1 MGQEKGM
8 PQILVAVPYP
18 AMRQALAL
26 ALRQAG
32 WQVALAQTGGE
43 ALKALEQTPYDA
55 LVLDMDSPSG
65 NSWNVLQAVQMSHES
80 IPVVGLFGPE
90 SPGVP
95 EAQALG
101 VRVILPK
108 PVSKQA
114 LMIGVNAA
122 LQVRPDQSQS

>member
-1 MGQEKGM
+1 M
-8 PQILVAVPYP
+8 PQILVVVPYP

-32 WQVALAQTGGE
+32 WQVALPHTDGE
-43 ALKALEQTPYDA
+43 ALTALEQAPYDA
-55 LVLDMDSPSG
+55 LVVDMDSPTG
-65 NSWNVLQAVQMSHES
+65 NSWSILQALQVSRKS
-80 IPVVGLFGPE
+80 IPVVALFGPE

-114 LMIGVNAA
+114 LMTGVNAA
-122 LQVRPDQSQS
+122 LQVRPGQS

>member
-1 MGQEKGM
+1 M
-8 PQILVAVPYP
+8 PEILVVVSYP

-32 WQVALAQTGGE
+32 WRVALAQTDGE
-43 ALKALEQTPYDA
+43 ALNALEQTPYDA

-65 NSWNVLQAVQMSHES
+65 NSWSILQALQTSHEP

-101 VRVILPK
+101 VRVVLPK

-114 LMIGVNAA
+114 LMIGVKAA
-122 LQVRPDQSQS
+122 LQVRPDQS

>member
-1 MGQEKGM
+1 M
-8 PQILVAVPYP
+8 PQILVVVPYP

-32 WQVALAQTGGE
+32 WQVALARTDGE
-43 ALKALEQTPYDA
+43 ALKALERTPYDA
-55 LVLDMDSPSG
+55 LVLDMDSPTG
-65 NSWNVLQAVQMSHES
+65 NSWSILQTLQVSPKP
-80 IPVVGLFGPE
+80 IPVVGLSDPE
-90 SPGVP
+90 SPGMP

-114 LMIGVNAA
+114 LMIGINAA
-122 LQVRPDQSQS
+122 LQVCPGQS

>member
-1 MGQEKGM
+1 M
-8 PQILVAVPYP
+8 PQILVVVPYP

-32 WQVALAQTGGE
+32 WQVALAQTDGE

-55 LVLDMDSPSG
+55 LVLDMDSPTG
-65 NSWNVLQAVQMSHES
+65 NSWSILQTLQVSPKP
-80 IPVVGLFGPE
+80 IPVVGLSDPE
-90 SPGVP
+90 SPGMP

-101 VRVILPK
+101 VRVILSK

-114 LMIGVNAA
+114 LMIGINAA
-122 LQVRPDQSQS
+122 LQVRPDQS

>member
-1 MGQEKGM
+1 M
-8 PQILVAVPYP
+8 PQILVVVPYP

-43 ALKALEQTPYDA
+43 VLKELEQTPYDA

-65 NSWNVLQAVQMSHES
+65 NSWNILQAVQLSHEP
-80 IPVVGLFGPE
+80 IPVVGLFDPE

-122 LQVRPDQSQS
+122 LQVRPGQSQS

>member
-1 MGQEKGM
+1 
-8 PQILVAVPYP
+8 
-18 AMRQALAL
+18 MRQALAL

-32 WQVALAQTGGE
+32 WRVALAQTDGE
-43 ALKALEQTPYDA
+43 ALNALEQTPYDA

-65 NSWNVLQAVQMSHES
+65 NSWSILQALQTSHEP

-101 VRVILPK
+101 VRVVLPK

-114 LMIGVNAA
+114 LMIGVKAA
-122 LQVRPDQSQS
+122 LQVRPDQS